1 MYPPMQLKLL
11 FERPPVQADD
21 VQADEPGRVSVSIGH
36 LEMVDRQI
44 RQAPATATAE
54 ICLELD
60 NFGLDLEAMP
70 SQTSATADEQP
81 SPPSRLRK
89 LGLVEVEP
97 DSSAR
102 LLRSSQALARSS
114 KLCPPPSPAFQS
126 PSLRVKGA
134 SCLRAKGASCLRAKG
149 AS

>member
-1 MYPPMQLKLL
+1 MQLKLL

-60 NFGLDLEAMP
+60 W
-70 SQTSATADEQP
+70 TW
-81 SPPSRLRK
+81 
-89 LGLVEVEP
+89 
-97 DSSAR
+97 
-102 LLRSSQALARSS
+102 
-114 KLCPPPSPAFQS
+114 KLCPAKPARPLMSSRPRHPVFGS
-126 PSLRVKGA
+126 WA
-134 SCLRAKGASCLRAKG
+134 
-149 AS
+149 